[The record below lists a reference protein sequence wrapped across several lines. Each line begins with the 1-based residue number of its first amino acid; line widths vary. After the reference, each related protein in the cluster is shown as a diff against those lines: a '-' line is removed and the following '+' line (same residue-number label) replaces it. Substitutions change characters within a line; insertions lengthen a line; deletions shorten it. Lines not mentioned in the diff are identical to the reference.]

1 MDPGTIQVELAELV
15 RLLLVGCVSF
25 PLTLALPL
33 GEGTSIP
40 SCDES
45 RRSGLAKARRTI
57 LPLPLGEGRGEWP
70 FLVFS
75 RNGKA
80 VTVTQHKSS
89 FECER
94 IILRITSAAQDNVC
108 FAFVGGGHCHPAFSF
123 EPDVHAIV
131 GIVNYSHPSTSSGP
145 ATTSLASGAFKSFA
159 S

>member
-57 LPLPLGEGRGEWP
+57 LPLPQGEGGVRGKERSKHQCACDRAP
-70 FLVFS
+70 FDH
-75 RNGKA
+75 RQA
-80 VTVTQHKSS
+80 
-89 FECER
+89 
-94 IILRITSAAQDNVC
+94 LRSM
-108 FAFVGGGHCHPAFSF
+108 
-123 EPDVHAIV
+123 
-131 GIVNYSHPSTSSGP
+131 
-145 ATTSLASGAFKSFA
+145 
-159 S
+159 